1 MANPQVSY
9 SALNENDANPFAM
22 TGDAENPRRPL
33 TSEGINEADVF
44 RETDNEDYEP
54 HNSGVMIHVVPEASR
69 GGKRQTSRCHRQKL
83 KPISFT
89 ARWNHIDNLDSF
101 FTRMYNYHQ
110 RHGFS
115 VMMLQEMFGL
125 LQFPFVIFLL
135 IGLLHCVNYD
145 ILFK

>member
-9 SALNENDANPFAM
+9 NALNENEANPFAM
-22 TGDAENPRRPL
+22 TGDPENRQAA
-33 TSEGINEADVF
+33 TNEADVF

-69 GGKRQTSRCHRQKL
+69 G
-83 KPISFT
+83 

-110 RHGFS
+110 RHGLS

-125 LQFPFVIFLL
+125 LQFPFVIILL
-135 IGLLHCVNYD
+135 IGLMHCVNYD